1 MRRHHIV
8 GSPCRMQC
16 HAACVLQAWFTLS
29 EHIVRAQALP
39 VRCREVEAG
48 KGIRLRILPD
58 LCRLRAALPEHLRRK
73 MAEDAPGLHPSPR
86 RLAP

>member
-29 EHIVRAQALP
+29 EQIVRAQALP
-39 VRCREVEAG
+39 VRCGEVQIG
-48 KGIRLRILPD
+48 
-58 LCRLRAALPEHLRRK
+58 
-73 MAEDAPGLHPSPR
+73 
-86 RLAP
+86 

>member
-29 EHIVRAQALP
+29 DHIVAETPPLDTIQRTSCGARQHQSFFGSLFHS
-39 VRCREVEAG
+39 
-48 KGIRLRILPD
+48 D
-58 LCRLRAALPEHLRRK
+58 RK
-73 MAEDAPGLHPSPR
+73 MK
-86 RLAP
+86 RLIRMLPK